1 MFWSCLF
8 CVAACL
14 RVCVSACLQWLLR
27 RGDLCGG
34 AVCGCRC
41 VVVGLC
47 RRVAALRCRGVAE
60 EARRRFTCRLRR
72 ATVLL
77 FGRVIDTS

>member
-1 MFWSCLF
+1 MFCSCLF

-14 RVCVSACLQWLLR
+14 RVCTSAVGTLAWGSVWLL
-27 RGDLCGG
+27 DCV
-34 AVCGCRC
+34 AVSRRC
-41 VVVGLC
+41 V
-47 RRVAALRCRGVAE
+47 AKA
-60 EARRRFTCRLRR
+60 ARRRFTCRLRR

>member
-1 MFWSCLF
+1 MFWSCLS

-14 RVCVSACLQWLLR
+14 RVCMCAVGTSAWRSVWWGCVWLS
-27 RGDLCGG
+27 LCGCWTVSPCRG
-34 AVCGCRC
+34 VAV
-41 VVVGLC
+41 
-47 RRVAALRCRGVAE
+47 LRCRGVAE